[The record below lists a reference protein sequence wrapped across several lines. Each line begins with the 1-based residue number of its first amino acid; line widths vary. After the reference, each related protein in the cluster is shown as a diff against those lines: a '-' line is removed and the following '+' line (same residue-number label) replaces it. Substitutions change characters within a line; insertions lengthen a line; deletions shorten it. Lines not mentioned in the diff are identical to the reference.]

1 MELLNKTGVPIKTAG
16 DGLSHREVNAINS
29 TVNNAIDAANLDL
42 INYCNINQEVNDY
55 SRVFTLASAI
65 RVVPARRRCSGMNIK
80 FLSTSGQMVEYI
92 FTSTKKELSE
102 EDWLD
107 LNNWSLPF
115 IEIDGGE
122 WSISD

>member
-1 MELLNKTGVPIKTAG
+1 
-16 DGLSHREVNAINS
+16 
-29 TVNNAIDAANLDL
+29 
-42 INYCNINQEVNDY
+42 
-55 SRVFTLASAI
+55 
-65 RVVPARRRCSGMNIK
+65 MNIK